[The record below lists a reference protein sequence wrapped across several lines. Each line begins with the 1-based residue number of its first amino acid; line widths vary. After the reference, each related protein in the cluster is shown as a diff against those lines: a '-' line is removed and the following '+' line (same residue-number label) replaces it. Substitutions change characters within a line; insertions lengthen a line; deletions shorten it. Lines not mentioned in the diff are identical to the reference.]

1 MAKCKSQSDKI
12 LSGYMDLL
20 RAKSLLEEYK

>member
-1 MAKCKSQSDKI
+1 MARCKSQSDKI

-20 RAKSLLEEYK
+20 RAKSLLE